1 MPSPKRIALLLIASL
16 ALHTSLQ
23 PAHAAQDPV
32 ALTATA
38 EAALKTPP
46 DEARI
51 ATDLKAHSQ
60 IANLSSLTTTPDLG
74 LRADHTSI
82 RSSVRKGDVL
92 EFHVTSL
99 HYAEA
104 QSAPQREV
112 DSLVSYQMTSDGWR
126 LREVTV
132 TDTRETRSNRRGS
145 TTEPC

>member
-1 MPSPKRIALLLIASL
+1 MPSPKRIALLLIAPL
-16 ALHTSLQ
+16 ALHAALQ
-23 PAHAAQDPV
+23 PAHATQDAV
-32 ALTATA
+32 AFSTPA

-51 ATDLKAHSQ
+51 ANDLKAHSQ
-60 IANLSSLTTTPDLG
+60 MAHLSSLPTLPHPQ

-104 QSAPQREV
+104 QGAPQREV

-145 TTEPC
+145 ITEPC